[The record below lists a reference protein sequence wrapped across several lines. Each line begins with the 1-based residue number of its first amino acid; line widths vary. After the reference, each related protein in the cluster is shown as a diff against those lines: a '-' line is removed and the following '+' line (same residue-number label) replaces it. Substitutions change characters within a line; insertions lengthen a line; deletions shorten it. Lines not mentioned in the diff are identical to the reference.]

1 MKLLALIR
9 SDYNKYKKYG
19 SGFFVIIFLTQGF
32 WASFQYRIAHAV
44 YYKVNK
50 KKIRRIIMLPF
61 YFWQK
66 IVEILTGISI
76 PASTKIGHSFY
87 IGHFGSIILNANAII
102 GDNCN
107 ISQGVTI
114 GVSGRGIRRGVPE
127 LGSNIYI
134 GANAVIAGKIT
145 IGDNCVIGA
154 LSLVINSVPDNA
166 VGLGVPFE
174 IRNYNGSTGYI

>member
-1 MKLLALIR
+1 
-9 SDYNKYKKYG
+9 
-19 SGFFVIIFLTQGF
+19 
-32 WASFQYRIAHAV
+32 
-44 YYKVNK
+44 
-50 KKIRRIIMLPF
+50 MLPF

-76 PASTKIGHSFY
+76 PAATKIGHSFY
-87 IGHFGSIILNANAII
+87 IGHFGGIILNANVVI

-114 GVSGRGIRRGVPE
+114 GVSGRGDSRGVPV

-145 IGDNCVIGA
+145 IGNNCVIGA

-174 IRNYNGSTGYI
+174 IKNYNGSNGYI